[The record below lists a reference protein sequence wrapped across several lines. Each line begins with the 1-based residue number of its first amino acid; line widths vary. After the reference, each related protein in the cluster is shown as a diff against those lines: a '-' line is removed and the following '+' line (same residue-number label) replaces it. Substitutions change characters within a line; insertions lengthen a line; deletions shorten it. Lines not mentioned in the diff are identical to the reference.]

1 MKLLQIYNIYIK
13 ETNLLTLFKI
23 NIMNKKITND
33 IFIEKAREIHGDKY
47 DYSKIEYINA
57 KTKVCIICPEHGE
70 FWQFPFAHFQGQGC
84 PKCSGHHRTTQE
96 FIEIAKSVHNDKYDY
111 SKTEYINSSTK
122 VRVICPKHG
131 EFWQMP
137 NNHLRGQGCPICKNE
152 KKSLISTSNTEEFVK
167 KAKQV
172 HGNKYDYSKVKYID
186 AKTKVCIICP
196 IHGKFYQTPN
206 SHLMGRGCFECGLLS
221 CKPKSLT
228 TEEFIEK
235 ARKIHGDKYD
245 YSKVKYVNTYTKI
258 CIICPKHGE
267 FWQTPNCHLN
277 GKGCPLCNE
286 SHLERDIRFLFDNN
300 KINYEYRKRNF
311 DWLNGLEL
319 DFYLPDYNVA
329 IECQGIQH
337 FIPKSFGGNEKSKFS
352 KQIELD
358 ELKSL
363 KCKNNGVKLIYYSYK
378 NIVPKNWNKYSVITD
393 TKSIL
398 AEIKAP

>member
-1 MKLLQIYNIYIK
+1 MRKK
-13 ETNLLTLFKI
+13 MSTNE
-23 NIMNKKITND
+23 
-33 IFIEKAREIHGDKY
+33 FIEKAHKSHGDKY
-47 DYSKIEYINA
+47 NYSKVNYA
-57 KTKVCIICPEHGE
+57 DSYTKVCIICPEHGE
-70 FWQFPFAHFQGQGC
+70 FWQAP
-84 PKCSGHHRTTQE
+84 
-96 FIEIAKSVHNDKYDY
+96 Y
-111 SKTEYINSSTK
+111 
-122 VRVICPKHG
+122 
-131 EFWQMP
+131 
-137 NNHLRGQGCPICKNE
+137 NHIRGQGCPICRNE
-152 KKSLISTSNTEEFVK
+152 KKSLTSTSNTEEFIN
-167 KAKQV
+167 KAKQI
-172 HGNKYDYSKVKYID
+172 HGNKYDYSKVEYID

-206 SHLMGRGCFECGLLS
+206 SHLMGHGCFECGLLS
-221 CKPKSLT
+221 SSPKTLT

-245 YSKVKYVNTYTKI
+245 YSKVKYINTHTKV

-267 FWQTPNCHLN
+267 FWQTPNCHLD

-286 SHLERDIRFLFDNN
+286 SHLERDIRFLFDDN

-329 IECQGIQH
+329 IECQGLQH
-337 FIPKSFGGNEKSKFS
+337 FIPKSFGGDEKSKFS

-363 KCKNNGVKLIYYSYK
+363 KCKNNGVKLIYYSYD
-378 NIVPKNWNKYSVITD
+378 NIVPKNWDKYSVITD

-398 AEIKAP
+398 AEIKNVLVVHT